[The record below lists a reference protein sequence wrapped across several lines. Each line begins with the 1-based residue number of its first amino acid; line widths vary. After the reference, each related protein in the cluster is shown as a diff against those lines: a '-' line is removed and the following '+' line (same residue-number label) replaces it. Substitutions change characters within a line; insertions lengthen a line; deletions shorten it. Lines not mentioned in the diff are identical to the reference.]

1 MPRWPHPTIGYH
13 GGEKGAQVVVMST
26 GDDQGRE
33 RDVRERIVSLMQS
46 IRKGPRK
53 LPLQR

>member
-26 GDDQGRE
+26 GTTRVGNAMCAKE
-33 RDVRERIVSLMQS
+33 S
-46 IRKGPRK
+46 
-53 LPLQR
+53 